1 MKMNLLTGAYT
12 EMVPYLQRLH
22 TLAERPDTLRIED
35 FVEVL
40 DEVLDFEVEKWVED
54 ILVDVI
60 LDAFQKLPTALVS
73 AISVRVPLHDG
84 VPLRLCLYLMD
95 QNDHMAER
103 VIEQTDLL
111 DEMDLI
117 YRINVG
123 QLNEL
128 MAISRRQ
135 NLSPDVI
142 YALIESKRP
151 QVYLELLE
159 NSSIHEREDVV
170 RHLRER
176 LEATA
181 SGAWATAVSDRINKV
196 LQGAA
201 EHEQI
206 RA

>member
-12 EMVPYLQRLH
+12 EMVPYLQKLH
-22 TLAERPDTLRIED
+22 TLAEQPDTLRIED
-35 FVEVL
+35 FVAAL

-54 ILVDVI
+54 IVVDVI
-60 LDAFQKLPTALVS
+60 LDAFQKLPTALIS
-73 AISVRVPLHDG
+73 AISVRVPLHDA

-117 YRINVG
+117 YRINMG
-123 QLNEL
+123 QVNEL
-128 MAISRRQ
+128 MAIARRK
-135 NLSPDVI
+135 NLSPDVL

-159 NSSIHEREDVV
+159 NASIHEREDVV

-176 LEATA
+176 LEAPA
-181 SGAWATAVSDRINKV
+181 SGAWATAVSARINKV
-196 LQGAA
+196 LQRNAG
-201 EHEQI
+201 HEQI